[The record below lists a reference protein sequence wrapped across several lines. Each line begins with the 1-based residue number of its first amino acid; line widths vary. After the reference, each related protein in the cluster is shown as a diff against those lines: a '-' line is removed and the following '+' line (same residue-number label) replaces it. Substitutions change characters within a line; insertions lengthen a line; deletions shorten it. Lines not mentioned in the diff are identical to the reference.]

1 MDGTDR
7 FWELAEGWLAREGVT
22 KSTMMGFPCLRRDGA
37 FFACVHRTGE
47 SMIVKVDA
55 SRVSE
60 LVDAGLGEPFAPAGK
75 VFREWVAIP
84 TAQHATWPE
93 RLEEAWAF
101 AEAA

>member
-1 MDGTDR
+1 MDGKEQ
-7 FWELAEGWLAREGVT
+7 FWALAADWLARDGVT

-47 SMIVKVDA
+47 AMIVKVSKA
-55 SRVSE
+55 RVE
-60 LVDAGLGEPFAPAGK
+60 ALVEAGMGEHFAPNGR

-84 TAQHATWPE
+84 TELAASWPE